1 MVAFAPAPIMVIAC
15 GGQVEF
21 VSPARRDPSQQAIL
35 DKLAAVLDIVT
46 PLVDDVRDIKAR
58 QRESFDRQSETDAK
72 VDRLQDDRERDT
84 VRIRNA
90 QGEILETVTRGYRTL
105 DDRVTESAKSLTCEL
120 ERRVAALRAELGADM
135 EGATERT
142 ISTRPKWGWKRK
154 AGVAGA
160 GGLGLFA
167 SITVIAKNMPLIVD
181 APHQVLIAL
190 HGAAKAMLA
199 THLGEGG

>member
-1 MVAFAPAPIMVIAC
+1 MLDRLADM
-15 GGQVEF
+15 
-21 VSPARRDPSQQAIL
+21 SQQL
-35 DKLAAVLDIVT
+35 GT
-46 PLVDDVRDIKAR
+46 LVDDVRDVKAR

-84 VRIRNA
+84 LRVRNA

-105 DDRVTESAKSLTCEL
+105 DDRITESARSLTCEL
-120 ERRVAALRAELGADM
+120 EQKVAALRQELGAD
-135 EGATERT
+135 
-142 ISTRPKWGWKRK
+142 
-154 AGVAGA
+154 VAGA
-160 GGLGLFA
+160 AEHTIATRPRWSLKHKAVMGAGGITAALA
-167 SITVIAKNMPLIVD
+167 SLTVIGKNLPLIVD